1 MSKIVRVV
9 KNGNYSVINNEFLNS
24 PELSWKAKGILAYLL
39 SKPDG
44 WTARIADLKKKGRNG
59 RDSVRSGMT
68 ELEEV
73 GYLFRNVRK
82 DAKGRFNHETVVY
95 EKPQKPA
102 TENPSMDNPTVLST
116 ELVSTQLDSPAVQEA
131 PTSRSGQVK
140 KTGKTPNPNFRPL
153 TDHWVEIYSE
163 KYGIKPVWD
172 GGRRAA
178 VSRLL
183 DSLNNDLPKAKA
195 VLEAFLADDETWNLA
210 ERRHNLTLLQAN
222 LEKYLIADQPH
233 QPFVY
238 VPPVNNFKET

>member
-140 KTGKTPNPNFRPL
+140 KTAKTPNPNFTPL
-153 TDHWVEIYSE
+153 RSRWVSLYESQ
-163 KYGIKPVWD
+163 YGCDPVFD
-172 GGRRAA
+172 GRRAK
-178 VSRLL
+178 VLSDLL
-183 DSLNNDLPKAKA
+183 KQVKNDLDKAIG
-195 VLEAFLADDETWNLA
+195 VLTEFLADDSDFLSNQRHDLIFLNSNLS
-210 ERRHNLTLLQAN
+210 
-222 LEKYLIADQPH
+222 KYLVAGSC